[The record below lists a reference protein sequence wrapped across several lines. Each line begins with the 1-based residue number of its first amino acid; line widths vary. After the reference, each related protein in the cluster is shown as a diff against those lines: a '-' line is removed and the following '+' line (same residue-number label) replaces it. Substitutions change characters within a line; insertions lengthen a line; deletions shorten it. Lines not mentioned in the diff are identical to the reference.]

1 MALFKISKGLSA
13 NLPTAKV
20 EGNCWWTIDDSKF
33 YIDYKDE
40 NGILQ
45 RKALNAQDAETLT
58 GASLATI
65 LNSNELEIPTSKAVL
80 DELANYATVT
90 SLSAV
95 QTSVDSLNTELD
107 NKVDKVHG
115 KGLSTNDYT
124 TEEKTKLNS
133 IDVAADINAHDT
145 STTAHSDI
153 RQIIAALG
161 YEDVGIYISESEPLE
176 AVDGDL
182 WFDLASE
189 PFINGD
195 EVTY

>member
-45 RKALNAQDAETLT
+45 RKALNAQDAATLT

-65 LNSNELEIPTSKAVL
+65 LNSSELEIPTSKAVL
-80 DELANYATVT
+80 DELANYATVA
-90 SLSAV
+90 SLNAV
-95 QTSVDSLNTELD
+95 QTSVDSLNTELG
-107 NKVDKVHG
+107 NKVDKVSG

-145 STTAHSDI
+145 SATAHNDI

-161 YEDVGIYISESEPLE
+161 YEDVGIYVSETEPLE